1 MSTDDD
7 NNEER
12 ESGVDAFVQATLRR
26 IRAEYL
32 EMPGMRLTVQQVE
45 RLFGIERPLCNAVLD
60 ALVDADFLCV
70 NPNGT
75 YARLSDGEIPRPH
88 PAKADLS
95 VKKRV
100 TPAA

>member
-1 MSTDDD
+1 MRTDDD

-12 ESGVDAFVQATLRR
+12 ESGVDGFVNATVR

-45 RLFGIERPLCNAVLD
+45 RLFGIERPLCKAVLD

-70 NPNGT
+70 NANGT
-75 YARLSDGEIPRPH
+75 YARLTDGMQRLH
-88 PAKADLS
+88 PAKADLRIQ
-95 VKKRV
+95 KRV
-100 TPAA
+100 TSAA